1 MKSIVELIDYI
12 KKHDGKT
19 LDKESFTKYFW
30 IYEGMKR
37 SIENGPT
44 KGMSVVMMWQEGIK
58 IELYKELKKNGVDVI
73 GIDDYWITKC

>member
-12 KKHDGKT
+12 KQHDGET
-19 LDKESFTKYFW
+19 LDKESFSKYFW

-37 SIENGPT
+37 KTNPPEAGV
-44 KGMSVVMMWQEGIK
+44 GAAMMWQEGIK
-58 IELYKELKKNGVDVI
+58 IELYKELKKNEVDVI